1 MVEIKRKMTDLVV
14 KRKLMLLE
22 TRDYLMITVGIF
34 IYSMGWAVF
43 LLPYEIATGGVTGI
57 SAIIFYATG
66 FPVQNSYFILNVIML
81 ALSLKFLGKKFI
93 FKTTYAIISM
103 TFILWLCQKIVALSI
118 EGKILGDG
126 GQDMACVIGAAM
138 CGIGLGIVFINNGS
152 TGGTDII
159 AAVVNKYKDIGMG
172 RMIIYSDI
180 FIISSCYFVFH
191 SWSRVV
197 YGFVTLVIIGYVI
210 DLIVNGSRSSV
221 QFLIISKKHE
231 EIADAINKSP
241 RRGVTLLNGQGYYSK
256 EETKVVLVLARK
268 RQSIQ
273 IFRTIKSID
282 PNAFIS
288 QSQVIGVYGE
298 GFDIIKA

>member
-1 MVEIKRKMTDLVV
+1 MVEIKRKV
-14 KRKLMLLE
+14 KEIAIKRELMLLE
-22 TRDYLMITVGIF
+22 IRDYLMITLGLF
-34 IYSMGWAVF
+34 IYSMGWAAF

-57 SAIIFYATG
+57 SAIIFYSTG
-66 FPVQNSYFILNVIML
+66 IPIQNSYLIINVIML
-81 ALSLKFLGKKFI
+81 VLSFKLLGKKFI
-93 FKTTYAIISM
+93 LKTTFAIASM
-103 TFILWLCQKIVALSI
+103 TLILWFCQELVALNI

-138 CGIGLGIVFINNGS
+138 CGIGMGIVFTNNGS

-159 AAVVNKYKDIGMG
+159 ATVVNKYKDIGMG

-221 QFLIISKKHE
+221 QFLIVSKKYK
-231 EIADAINKSP
+231 EIAEAINESP

-256 EETKVVLVLARK
+256 EDTQVVMVLARK

-273 IFRTIKSID
+273 IFRIIKAID

>member
-1 MVEIKRKMTDLVV
+1 
-14 KRKLMLLE
+14 MLLE
-22 TRDYLMITVGIF
+22 IRDYLMITLGIF
-34 IYSMGWAVF
+34 IYCMGWAAF

-57 SAIIFYATG
+57 AAIIFYATG
-66 FPVQNSYFILNVIML
+66 FPVQNSYLIVNVMMIV
-81 ALSLKFLGKKFI
+81 LSFKLLGKKFI
-93 FKTTYAIISM
+93 IKTAFAIISM
-103 TFILWLCQKIVALSI
+103 TFILWLCQEIVASNI
-118 EGKILGDG
+118 EGKILGSG

-138 CGIGLGIVFINNGS
+138 CGIGMGIVFINNGS

-180 FIISSCYFVFH
+180 IIISSCYFVFH

-210 DLIVNGSRSSV
+210 DLLVNGSRSSV
-221 QFLIISKKHE
+221 QFLIISKKYK
-231 EIADAINKSP
+231 EIADAINKGP
-241 RRGVTLLNGQGYYSK
+241 RRGVTFINAQGYYSK
-256 EETKVVLVLARK
+256 EETQIVMVLARK

-273 IFRTIKSID
+273 IFRTIKMID
-282 PNAFIS
+282 PKAFIS

-298 GFDIIKA
+298 GFDIIKG

>member
-1 MVEIKRKMTDLVV
+1 MVEIKRRVRDLAI
-14 KRKLMLLE
+14 KRELMLLE
-22 TRDYLMITVGIF
+22 ARDYLMITIGIF
-34 IYSMGWAVF
+34 VYSMGWAAF

-57 SAIIFYATG
+57 AAIIFYATG
-66 FPVQNSYFILNVIML
+66 FPVQNSYFILNVVML
-81 ALSLKFLGKKFI
+81 GLAFKLLGKKFI
-93 FKTTYAIISM
+93 IKTTYAILSM
-103 TFILWLCQKIVALSI
+103 TFILWLCQEIVAMNI
-118 EGKILGDG
+118 EGKILGDS

-191 SWSRVV
+191 SWARVV
-197 YGFVTLVIIGYVI
+197 YGLVTLVIVGYII

-221 QFLIISKKHE
+221 QFLIISKKYN
-231 EIADAINKSP
+231 EIAEAINKGP
-241 RRGVTLLNGQGYYSK
+241 RRGVTFINAQRYFSK
-256 EETKVVLVLARK
+256 ENTQIVMVLARK

-273 IFRTIKSID
+273 IFRTIKAID
-282 PNAFIS
+282 PEAFIS

-298 GFDIIKA
+298 GFDTIKA